1 MIWQA
6 RWLASRSRQLNQR
19 LPNDEKSQRLI
30 IDWQCFVGF
39 KLCTAPYKGTTE
51 FKNLC
56 PVRAAW
62 IIEHLKVR

>member
-1 MIWQA
+1 MIIWQ
-6 RWLASRSRQLNQR
+6 R
-19 LPNDEKSQRLI
+19 
-30 IDWQCFVGF
+30 FVGF

-62 IIEHLKVR
+62 IIEHLKMRRLHGGEVPRERVQKGGWQKSWRTLRK

>member
-1 MIWQA
+1 MIIWQ
-6 RWLASRSRQLNQR
+6 R
-19 LPNDEKSQRLI
+19 
-30 IDWQCFVGF
+30 FVGF

-62 IIEHLKVR
+62 IIEHLKMR